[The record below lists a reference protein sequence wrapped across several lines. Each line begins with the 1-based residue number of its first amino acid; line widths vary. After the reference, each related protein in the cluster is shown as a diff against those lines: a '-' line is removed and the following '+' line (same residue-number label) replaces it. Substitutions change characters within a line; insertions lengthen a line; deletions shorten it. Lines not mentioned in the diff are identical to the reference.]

1 MKSIAKRLTTAAVAL
16 FAVAVSLPETRAAN
30 VTLDGYGSYGI
41 KGKESYYPKAP
52 TQSGRYNSLGRD
64 YYHKATYKMDFVTN
78 NSKAGSGSLS
88 FELWAMPYYGA
99 TSGTVLMTRGLD
111 PLVGGAFAK
120 KVTRQGLAVSLGK
133 KKVPELNLF
142 EYTNKGW
149 KSRDHLTFTGKA
161 FL

>member
-1 MKSIAKRLTTAAVAL
+1 MKSTAKRLTTAAVAL
-16 FAVAVSLPETRAAN
+16 FAVAASIPVAHAAN

-41 KGKESYYPKAP
+41 KGKEAYYPKAP
-52 TQSGRYNSLGRD
+52 QQSGRYSNLGKR

-99 TSGTVLMTRGLD
+99 TSGVVLMTRGLN
-111 PLVGGAFAK
+111 PLVGGAYAK
-120 KVTRQGLAVSLGK
+120 NVTRQGLAVSLDK

-149 KSRDHLTFTGKA
+149 QSRDHLTFTGKA